1 MTLIERNTQARQ
13 PHTQPPLHTSF
24 PGFSESAIERLR
36 VCGTEQTVEAA
47 TLLFARGDRDVDM
60 FVVLDGQLEVFETD
74 GQGAEN
80 IVVVLLPG
88 QFTGELDLL
97 DNRQTLL
104 GCRAM
109 VKSRILRIDRFSL
122 KLILRTETEIANL
135 ILQAC
140 IGRRFDIVRYA
151 AGGVLLVGLGHS
163 ADTIRLQRFL
173 TRVGHP
179 YRMLDADMDTDAGAL
194 LRCFD
199 LDHDQLPVALLPGQR
214 LLRNPSNVVL
224 ADALGI
230 GDLRDG
236 SKTYDVAIVGAGPAG
251 LAAAVYAASE
261 GLSTAV
267 IEGNAPGGQ
276 AGTSSR
282 IENYL
287 GFPTGVSGQELSE
300 RSMAQAQKFGAEF
313 AISREVLRMSRCG
326 TNYVLHLEDGNP
338 IQTRTVVIATG
349 AKYRKLHVPNYDR
362 FEYSGIHYAA
372 TAMEA
377 GLCRGQ
383 EVVVVGA
390 GNSAGQ
396 AALFLSQTASR
407 VYLLVRGAGL
417 EATMSYYLVQRILTA
432 PGISVHLQA
441 EIVELEGDDQ
451 LRKVAWRDNTSGA
464 IATHAI
470 SNIFVM
476 IGASPKTTWLCKDL
490 AVDAKGF
497 IITGNEAGADGTFA
511 TNQPGVYA
519 VGDVRSGSVKRV
531 ASAVGEGSVV
541 ISDIHR
547 YLAIQDSVVSRSR
560 EQLGMSSSL
569 NYNGSLP
576 EPAID
581 FRLADI
587 SAQQQAIATPI
598 LGLFPG

>member
-1 MTLIERNTQARQ
+1 MTLIERNTQAPQ

-24 PGFSESAIERLR
+24 PGFSESAIKRLR
-36 VCGTEQTVEAA
+36 VCGTEQSVEAA
-47 TLLFARGDRDVDM
+47 TLLFVRGDRDVDM

-74 GQGAEN
+74 GQVGEN
-80 IVVVLLPG
+80 IVAVLSPG

-109 VKSRILRIDRFSL
+109 VKSHILRIGRFSL
-122 KLILRTETEIANL
+122 KQILRTETEIANI

-179 YRMLDADMDTDAGAL
+179 YRMLDADTDTDAGAL

-261 GLSTAV
+261 GLATAV

-313 AISREVLRMSRCG
+313 AISREVLRMSRSG
-326 TNYVLHLEDGNP
+326 TNYILHLEDGNP

-349 AKYRKLHVPNYDR
+349 ARYRKLHVSNYER

-377 GLCRGQ
+377 GLCRDQ
-383 EVVVVGA
+383 EVIVVGA

-407 VYLLVRGAGL
+407 VYLLVRGEGL

-451 LRKVAWRDNTSGA
+451 LRNVAWRDNTSGA
-464 IATHAI
+464 IENRAI

-497 IITGNEAGADGTFA
+497 IITGSDAGADATFG

-547 YLAIQDSVVSRSR
+547 YLATQDSTASGTQKQTDLGRS
-560 EQLGMSSSL
+560 SH
-569 NYNGSLP
+569 YTGSL
-576 EPAID
+576 
-581 FRLADI
+581 
-587 SAQQQAIATPI
+587 SGSAIAFQTA
-598 LGLFPG
+598 